1 MLGRAGRVVRF
12 IEILRGVRELCN
24 IAAVEDKG
32 YSDFLVK
39 SWYGTLLWT
48 LLDATALSDHRIF
61 IDDSGAKSHTV

>member
-1 MLGRAGRVVRF
+1 M
-12 IEILRGVRELCN
+12 RELCN

-48 LLDATALSDHRIF
+48 LLDATALSDRRIF